1 MHTLTDDV
9 RKHRALVVALAVL
22 LVLLAALAAWLTI
35 IVTTDS
41 PLDFYVYYMAGELL
55 HRGQSPYVISVAAW
69 RTLAS
74 ELHVSHFSWPYR
86 YPPFTAALGRVLLPL
101 GPHGAMI
108 VWETVN
114 AIGFVAGAWLV
125 GLALGGGWRLV
136 LALGTTLFCG
146 PVYHTLLDGQVNGLA
161 FAFLALAFWGV
172 MRRRAAAGGVGVAAA
187 AALKLTPIALVAYFF
202 WRRRWRTALAS
213 LAALAAM
220 VVLFLPLVSL
230 HGFGDYMAHAF
241 LLTDPERINLSPQ
254 NQSLTAVVGRLLLP
268 QTTWASTGR
277 AETVHMAAIGFA
289 VALAVATAVV
299 LWPRRRAA
307 RAGPAAA
314 EVEGLGFG
322 MVIAASLVVG
332 PFTYYHQFA
341 WLLIP
346 LLLIADRLIRAR
358 RWLPLALLGVLLAA
372 VDANELLWKLFQIAM
387 LDSGVWRLLSA
398 PFLFAMVIWATCAVM
413 VVRSRRRPA
422 LAAVG
427 TIRWVAKATSPVAG
441 ATTADDATRP
451 DRETVAP
458 GRVASGN

>member
-1 MHTLTDDV
+1 V
-9 RKHRALVVALAVL
+9 LVS
-22 LVLLAALAAWLTI
+22 ALAAWLAI
-35 IVTTDS
+35 IVVTNS
-41 PLDFYVYYMAGELL
+41 PLDFYVYYMAGALL
-55 HRGQSPYVISVAAW
+55 HRGQSPYVISETAW
-69 RTLAS
+69 RGLAS

-86 YPPFTAALGRVLLPL
+86 YPPFTAALGRALSPL

-108 VWETVN
+108 VWETAN

-161 FAFLALAFWGV
+161 FVFLALAFWGV
-172 MRRRAAAGGVGVAAA
+172 MRRRAAAGGIGVAAA
-187 AALKLTPIALVAYFF
+187 AALKLTPIALMAYFF
-202 WRRRWRTALAS
+202 WRRSWRTALAS

-220 VVLFLPLVSL
+220 VVLFVPLVSL

-241 LLTDPERINLSPQ
+241 LLTDPQRINLSPQ

-268 QTTWASTGR
+268 QTTWASTER
-277 AETVHMAAIGFA
+277 TTVVHIVAIVFAA
-289 VALAVATAVV
+289 VLAVATAAV

-322 MVIAASLVVG
+322 MVIAATLVVG

-358 RWLPLALLGVLLAA
+358 RWLPLALLGVLLLA
-372 VDANELLWKLFQIAM
+372 VDANELLWKMTQVAM
-387 LDSGVWRLLSA
+387 LDSGVWRLLSL

-413 VVRSRRRPA
+413 VWRSQT
-422 LAAVG
+422 AV
-427 TIRWVAKATSPVAG
+427 AE
-441 ATTADDATRP
+441 TTR
-451 DRETVAP
+451 
-458 GRVASGN
+458 